1 MDEFQIGLVASLDSS
16 KSKQQLNSDIEA
28 LKKQL
33 TTVEVQAKLGKDVV
47 TNLTQQLN
55 AVQINLNNVKVDQT
69 AINNMISQ
77 FNTALG
83 KVNINLGNINTNGAT
98 QSAQKTGQQI
108 GNQLGNSINQ
118 SLQANLNHVKQ
129 DIQNIFSSFS
139 VQKLNNA
146 DIFKNFNLNRA
157 KIDPSV
163 TKDVQS
169 LTAEINKLAREA
181 LKTNSDSAWEGITQK
196 ISNLSDVLNKFG
208 ATRDLSGFKEQ
219 MDLLDYFQGKKIFV
233 GDKAEAIQSTGMSIR
248 ELNNQFRNLGVTFTT
263 VENGSTKLDEIWSEL
278 FNIKPNFQG
287 INSFGDQINAV
298 VNELKIAKE
307 AMYGDSNLMPAQRT
321 GATTT
326 YLNTWLEMLEKLSQR
341 IEILKTEQ
349 VNLQNQMAQ
358 ASNNATNA
366 VVANQQKQQQ
376 AYQQTGSAIQAVTS
390 NTSVIGNMPK
400 EASDIGD
407 AKDQLSQLLQNEKAV
422 IATTQHFDNDGMMRA
437 FTLNVK
443 RATGEV
449 ESLNYAFRQ
458 ITDNNGNVT
467 DTYFENTSSHLNES
481 GAIKQMEAI
490 EKAFSDYTTKIAK
503 FKSTNAEILSGLD
516 TPLKDFETKLAG
528 LKTGASTVNEV
539 KSAFNSLNTE
549 AAKIT
554 QNFSKQLSPI
564 DRAVSKIA
572 NGSETIKGLRA
583 ELKGLDNTP
592 KNLSKELNQC
602 ATALQKV
609 KDIEAKEGRTEN
621 WSKAYKQ
628 WVESIDAVTS
638 KIKTLKKEQS
648 NVASTQVF
656 NTSDLKAN
664 NIAYMSKVHNTIEKQ
679 MVEINRLAN
688 ANGWSGV
695 KVTGVE
701 EASGKIQKLTLTVR
715 DAEGALK
722 QFNMQREKIQGNGK
736 AQAGLVQTGD
746 VKVLET
752 AVQYAEK
759 LKSIETSMGQF
770 GNTTTSITNLEN
782 SFTKLGLSTD
792 EVSSKMESVK
802 TEYATLQNMMSSGAS
817 SNEIVNQ
824 FEKVNSVLKETQNSL
839 KQTKAEYSL
848 LATEYQRLT
857 LANDIEEWNQKN
869 TAATREVI
877 AQNETYISSLRDLDV
892 SMTKVEHNNIATSFK
907 QTENSMRA
915 LNKLGA
921 SFSNQ
926 LRQAIDS
933 FKVWISATTVVM
945 GAVNL
950 IRQIPTVVNELDTA
964 LVDLRKTTT
973 MTDAQLK
980 EFYTDAPSIAKE
992 MGVGTKAIIE
1002 QASAWSRLGYS
1013 SKNAA
1018 TKMAKYSA
1026 MFKTISPGMNLDEA
1040 TDGLVSIMKAFNI
1053 GNENVDDVV
1062 DGIMSKINVVGNT
1075 QAVDNSDIVDFLT
1088 RSSSAMAEANNTLE
1102 QTISLGTAATEI
1114 TRDSASVGNAL
1125 KTISMRVRGYDE
1137 ETETYTGDVEQL
1149 SGAIANL
1156 TKTTKTPGGISLF
1169 TDSSKQTFK
1178 STYDLLKEISQIYSQ
1193 LSDKNQ
1199 AQLLEVLAGKRQG
1212 QIVASIID
1220 NFSAAEKS
1228 MQSMANSAGNAQ
1240 AEMDVAMDSIDAKAN
1255 KLKQTGVAISENLLS
1270 RDNAKTV
1277 LEVANGIAEGFE
1289 LATKHLGLF
1298 KTALLGLSVVGSV
1311 KNIGLFKTTKNDSE
1325 TSLSGQKIVTA
1336 FTSRKIAQEEATK
1349 QTALDIECLQKYE
1362 AECQKG
1368 SVSTE
1373 TFSNTM
1379 KGASVEAQKYAVNIK
1394 NGTGSAQTFATN
1406 QKAIQTSVSK
1416 TGVASKVAA
1425 VGLNIFKTALNMGI
1439 MLGVSELI
1447 TGVIELATYSDK
1459 LADSAQSLGNDFKDS
1474 ENDISDYKDRIQE
1487 LNDKINDSSTPYA
1500 DVIQARKDLMTIQNE
1515 MIEKYGDEKGAIED
1529 ITNAV
1534 KGQADAFNN
1543 LNMTQYNK
1551 MVNDFNK
1558 SGGIVGKI
1566 QNSFVGSN
1574 FEQMKEKEK
1583 SYSDKIDM
1591 SYNSEL
1597 DDYIKSLGAKQV
1609 ISDRGSYFELN
1620 GTLEEVYESMKSIQ
1634 EVANQL
1640 GEDKYANRLSDQ
1652 INDAQELTDKYKD
1665 MYDAY
1670 VLYEQVLK
1678 DTDYSSA
1685 YQQAMSDYQNY
1696 QKQAT
1701 ENGLDSEE
1709 AKQASE
1715 QYAQNMSKAI
1725 QKALENGDNEVA
1737 NYFESLYPDLQSIV
1751 ETWKFKAK
1759 ITPEWDNGSTNANYD
1774 KKTDKEMKEALGA
1787 FNNAEEIKNF
1797 NSDTATKEQQNAM
1810 TTLQKIAEQNFHN
1823 NIDALVDAAIALY
1836 GLETQGEQDFIDKL
1850 NGKSLSNNK
1859 KKNQKRKQED
1869 LTAGASATMS
1879 NASKKVDNKTAKEFY
1894 NSLTSD
1900 EDKALVVSDDFNRV
1914 LAQQTGTL
1922 ENGKYSVNSYTNAL
1936 KQLKDAQDGANGSAS
1951 ELSISDSITKIDD
1964 LQTKMKDLD
1973 NIMADFVSGDGI
1985 DVSNLSGIVDSF
1997 QKMKD
2002 AGQDI
2007 DMTNV
2012 ENAIKQISDAS
2023 SLKEAQSALD
2033 SLCTEYVYASGVLD
2047 GLTDS
2052 NASLIA
2058 ERLKGIGVANAEQ
2071 IVEQQLEAQK
2081 LATKVETEGLTD
2093 ATLAEIQA
2101 YMEEKGYSEQAQ
2113 QALYQLLLTK
2123 IDIANNPINTA
2134 SDIQQLINLANAA
2147 GTASNYVE
2155 KLQRLLNMMNGINTY
2170 TNAATDINDAK
2181 KQQRDEQAYYR
2192 HAEKQGKKSNGKYE
2206 TVDEYALA
2214 KANEYAQ
2221 AIKNVTQTKLNA
2233 NNFITKPHYGGGS
2246 ATRKA
2251 QDKANKDKG
2260 SEKEP
2265 TKKDYDWIETL
2276 ISRIN
2281 RQVTNLGK
2289 TVSATYKTWSTRNN
2303 ALAQE
2308 LGAVNQQISAEQ
2320 QAYNKYM
2327 QLANSVGLPEGYASL
2342 VRNGTIDVS
2351 TIQDDDLNNKI
2362 EKYRS
2367 YYESALSASDAIQD
2381 LQDKL
2386 AELAKTKFD
2395 NISSDFEA
2403 QIDQIKHSTTMYQS
2417 YIDQVE
2423 AEDAIPV
2430 RSYYENMIANEQ
2442 QTIGRL
2448 KDEYSQLTNAMNE
2461 ALNTGRIQAY
2471 SEEWY
2476 NMKASIN
2483 SVDEAI
2489 QDANKSI
2496 IEYTK
2501 SMKELSK
2508 TKFNKISTA
2517 YENASGFNDHAKNM
2531 YNGLIDQADA
2541 EGRFASK
2548 DYYSALM
2555 DMEKLNIKTLTQ
2567 ESNDLHKSLQ
2577 EAMNKGDI
2585 EEYSDDWYEMMGKIN
2600 DVDEA
2605 IMDANKSLTEYGN
2618 SMRQL
2623 DWDLFDKQEDYISK
2637 IQEESDFLVDLMS
2650 NQKLYD
2656 DDTGKDTKYATAI
2669 KGLHVVNYD
2678 VYKAQAQDYAKEIE
2692 KINKDLADDPNN
2704 MKLIERKQELI
2715 KAQQDAIA
2723 NASQEKQAIKSLI
2736 KDGIDAQLDALQKL
2750 IEKYKDSLQATKD
2763 LYDYEKNVKEQTDN
2777 LAALQK
2783 QWQALGGDNSE
2794 ETQSKIQQLD
2804 QQIKDAKS
2812 DLEDT
2817 EYQQYLSDQEQ
2828 LLDTFYDETEEW
2840 LNSRLDDLDGLIQQ
2854 VIDDTNANSG
2864 NISQTITDTTNG
2876 VGYTLTGA
2884 MATIWGTTDTNLTNN
2899 LGSVSNNITGAIGT
2913 IGSGLQNIG
2922 ANTNNA
2928 VNGIKGLVQQLVD
2941 DAKKRAEAEEA
2952 ARKAAE
2958 AAKKAA
2964 EEAKKKAEEAAKQ
2977 KTPTVPTGGTP
2988 SGGGGN
2994 NGGGNPSSG
3003 GSSSGGSSGGGNG
3016 AWGSWFI
3023 HQADSYPKNRLD
3035 INNSVVDRLKYRD
3048 IKSDFNTRKSYFY
3061 AMGGT
3066 GNYRGSA
3073 SQNRWMVEQMKA
3085 HGYSKGGTI
3094 GSLIKRTGEDGFI
3107 LARTGEEILSEKKLA
3122 LLRDA
3127 LQYVPQNIP
3136 SMNITPTLPKFNG
3149 NQNMNVNI
3157 ELGGITMNGVN
3168 DVETMG
3174 QQIRDTV
3181 SNDVRTQKF
3190 LKTFIYKDNNEYKK
3204 YR

>member
-1 MDEFQIGLVASLDSS
+1 MSEFQIGLVASLDSS

-77 FNTALG
+77 FNTTFS

-108 GNQLGNSINQ
+108 GNQLGSSINQ

-163 TKDVQS
+163 TKDVQF

-208 ATRDLSGFKEQ
+208 ATRDLSSFKEQ

-248 ELNNQFRNLGVTFTT
+248 DLNNQFRNLGVTFTT

-326 YLNTWLEMLEKLSQR
+326 YLNTWLEMLEKLSQK

-349 VNLQNQMAQ
+349 TNLQNQMAQ
-358 ASNNATNA
+358 ASNNATNT

-390 NTSVIGNMPK
+390 NISVISNMPK
-400 EASDIGD
+400 EASDIRD
-407 AKDQLSQLLQNEKAV
+407 AKNQLSQLLQNEKAV

-449 ESLNYAFRQ
+449 ESLNYAFKQ

-467 DTYFENTSSHLNES
+467 DTYFENTSSHLNDS
-481 GAIKQMEAI
+481 GAIEQINAI

-572 NGSETIKGLRA
+572 NGEETIKGLRA
-583 ELKGLDNTP
+583 ELKGLDNAP
-592 KNLSKELNQC
+592 KDLSKELNQC
-602 ATALQKV
+602 AKALQKV
-609 KDIEAKEGRTEN
+609 KDIEANEGRTEN

-628 WVESIDAVTS
+628 WAESIDAVTS

-656 NTSDLKAN
+656 STSDLKAN

-688 ANGWSGV
+688 ANGWSDV
-695 KVTGVE
+695 KVTGIE

-770 GNTTTSITNLEN
+770 GNTTTSIANLET
-782 SFTKLGLSTD
+782 SFTKLGVSTD
-792 EVSSKMESVK
+792 EVNSKMEAVK
-802 TEYATLQNMMSSGAS
+802 TEYATLQNMMSNGAS
-817 SNEIVNQ
+817 GNEIVNQ

-892 SMTKVEHNNIATSFK
+892 AMTKVEHNNIATSFK

-926 LRQAIDS
+926 FRQAIDS
-933 FKVWISATTVVM
+933 FKVWVSATTVVM

-980 EFYTDAPSIAKE
+980 EFYTDAPNIAKQ
-992 MGVGTKAIIE
+992 MGIGTKAIIE

-1013 SKNAA
+1013 SKDAA

-1026 MFKTISPGMNLDEA
+1026 MFKTISPGMSIDDA
-1040 TDGLVSIMKAFNI
+1040 TDGLVSVMKAFNI

-1102 QTISLGTAATEI
+1102 QTIALGTAATEI
-1114 TRDSASVGNAL
+1114 TRDSDSVGNAL

-1137 ETETYTGDVEQL
+1137 MTEAYTGDVEQL
-1149 SGAIANL
+1149 SGVIANL
-1156 TKTTKTPGGISLF
+1156 TKTAKTPGGISLF

-1178 STYDLLKEISQIYSQ
+1178 STYELLKEISQIYSQ

-1199 AQLLEVLAGKRQG
+1199 AQLLEALAGKRQG
-1212 QIVASIID
+1212 QIVASIVD

-1336 FTSRKIAQEEATK
+1336 FTARKIAQEEAAK
-1349 QTALDIECLQKYE
+1349 QTALDIECLQRYE

-1406 QKAIQTSVSK
+1406 QKAIQTSVTK

-1474 ENDISDYKDRIQE
+1474 ENDISNYKDRIQE

-1529 ITNAV
+1529 ITNAI

-1558 SGGIVGKI
+1558 TGGIVGKI
-1566 QNSFVGSN
+1566 QNAFVGSN
-1574 FEQMKEKEK
+1574 FEQMKKNEK

-1597 DDYIKSLGAKQV
+1597 DNYIKSLGAKQV

-1620 GTLEEVYESMKSIQ
+1620 GALEEVYEKMQSIQ

-1640 GEDKYANRLSDQ
+1640 GEDKYANRLSEQ

-1678 DTDYSSA
+1678 DADYSSA

-1701 ENGLDSEE
+1701 ENDLDSEE
-1709 AKQASE
+1709 AKKASE
-1715 QYAQNMSKAI
+1715 QYAQNMSEAI
-1725 QKALENGDNEVA
+1725 QKALENGDDEVA

-1759 ITPEWDNGSTNANYD
+1759 ITPEWNDGSTNDNYD

-1797 NSDTATKEQQNAM
+1797 NSETATKEQKNAM

-1823 NIDALVDAAIALY
+1823 DIDALVDAAIALY

-1859 KKNQKRKQED
+1859 KRKQED

-1879 NASKKVDNKTAKEFY
+1879 NATSKSNTTSNNKINTKTAKEFY

-1936 KQLKDAQDGANGSAS
+1936 KQLKDAQDGANDSVS
-1951 ELSISDSITKIDD
+1951 ELSISDSIIKIDD

-1973 NIMADFVSGDGI
+1973 GIMADFVSGDGI

-2002 AGQDI
+2002 AGQDV

-2023 SLKEAQSALD
+2023 SLNEAQSALD

-2081 LATKVETEGLTD
+2081 LATKIETEGLTD

-2101 YMEEKGYSEQAQ
+2101 YMDEQGYSEQAQ

-2123 IDIANNPINTA
+2123 IDINNNPINTA

-2147 GTASNYVE
+2147 GAAKNYVLA
-2155 KLQRLLNMMNGINTY
+2155 LQNILANLGAKTPKKYVNS
-2170 TNAATDINDAK
+2170 ATDSNSMKQETILKQKMKNYDTVEDWGYADATK
-2181 KQQRDEQAYYR
+2181 IFNYIQSD
-2192 HAEKQGKKSNGKYE
+2192 
-2206 TVDEYALA
+2206 
-2214 KANEYAQ
+2214 
-2221 AIKNVTQTKLNA
+2221 IKNNKLNA

-2246 ATRKA
+2246 STRSA
-2251 QDKANKDKG
+2251 QNKANKSGGG
-2260 SEKEP
+2260 SKSPSSGGGSGSGSAQKEP

-2281 RQVTNLGK
+2281 RQVSNLGK

-2308 LGAVNQQISAEQ
+2308 LGSVNQQISAEQ

-2342 VRNGTIDVS
+2342 IRNGTIDVS
-2351 TIQDDDLNNKI
+2351 TIQDDDLNDKI
-2362 EKYRS
+2362 SKYQE
-2367 YYESALSASDAIQD
+2367 YYNAALSASDAIQD

-2476 NMKASIN
+2476 NMRASIN

-2600 DVDEA
+2600 DVD
-2605 IMDANKSLTEYGN
+2605 
-2618 SMRQL
+2618 
-2623 DWDLFDKQEDYISK
+2623 
-2637 IQEESDFLVDLMS
+2637 
-2650 NQKLYD
+2650 
-2656 DDTGKDTKYATAI
+2656 
-2669 KGLHVVNYD
+2669 
-2678 VYKAQAQDYAKEIE
+2678 
-2692 KINKDLADDPNN
+2692 
-2704 MKLIERKQELI
+2704 
-2715 KAQQDAIA
+2715 
-2723 NASQEKQAIKSLI
+2723 
-2736 KDGIDAQLDALQKL
+2736 
-2750 IEKYKDSLQATKD
+2750 
-2763 LYDYEKNVKEQTDN
+2763 
-2777 LAALQK
+2777 
-2783 QWQALGGDNSE
+2783 
-2794 ETQSKIQQLD
+2794 
-2804 QQIKDAKS
+2804 
-2812 DLEDT
+2812 
-2817 EYQQYLSDQEQ
+2817 
-2828 LLDTFYDETEEW
+2828 
-2840 LNSRLDDLDGLIQQ
+2840 
-2854 VIDDTNANSG
+2854 
-2864 NISQTITDTTNG
+2864 
-2876 VGYTLTGA
+2876 
-2884 MATIWGTTDTNLTNN
+2884 
-2899 LGSVSNNITGAIGT
+2899 
-2913 IGSGLQNIG
+2913 
-2922 ANTNNA
+2922 
-2928 VNGIKGLVQQLVD
+2928 
-2941 DAKKRAEAEEA
+2941 
-2952 ARKAAE
+2952 
-2958 AAKKAA
+2958 
-2964 EEAKKKAEEAAKQ
+2964 
-2977 KTPTVPTGGTP
+2977 
-2988 SGGGGN
+2988 
-2994 NGGGNPSSG
+2994 
-3003 GSSSGGSSGGGNG
+3003 
-3016 AWGSWFI
+3016 
-3023 HQADSYPKNRLD
+3023 
-3035 INNSVVDRLKYRD
+3035 
-3048 IKSDFNTRKSYFY
+3048 
-3061 AMGGT
+3061 
-3066 GNYRGSA
+3066 
-3073 SQNRWMVEQMKA
+3073 
-3085 HGYSKGGTI
+3085 
-3094 GSLIKRTGEDGFI
+3094 
-3107 LARTGEEILSEKKLA
+3107 
-3122 LLRDA
+3122 
-3127 LQYVPQNIP
+3127 
-3136 SMNITPTLPKFNG
+3136 
-3149 NQNMNVNI
+3149 
-3157 ELGGITMNGVN
+3157 
-3168 DVETMG
+3168 
-3174 QQIRDTV
+3174 
-3181 SNDVRTQKF
+3181 
-3190 LKTFIYKDNNEYKK
+3190 
-3204 YR
+3204 

>member
-1 MDEFQIGLVASLDSS
+1 MSEFQIGLVASLDSS

-233 GDKAEAIQSTGMSIR
+233 GDKAEAIQSTGLSIR

-263 VENGSTKLDEIWSEL
+263 VENGSTKLDQIWSEL

-349 VNLQNQMAQ
+349 VDLQNQMAQ

-376 AYQQTGSAIQAVTS
+376 AYQQTGSAIQAATS

-443 RATGEV
+443 RATGEI

-467 DTYFENTSSHLNES
+467 DTYFENTSSHLNDS
-481 GAIKQMEAI
+481 GAIKQIEVI

-539 KSAFNSLNTE
+539 KSALNSLNTE

-572 NGSETIKGLRA
+572 NGAEIIKGLRA
-583 ELKGLDNTP
+583 ELKGLDNAP
-592 KNLSKELNQC
+592 KDLSKELNQC
-602 ATALQKV
+602 AKSLQKV
-609 KDIEAKEGRTEN
+609 KDIEANEGRTEN

-628 WVESIDAVTS
+628 WAESIDAVTS

-688 ANGWSGV
+688 ANGWSDV

-792 EVSSKMESVK
+792 EISSKMEAVK
-802 TEYATLQNMMSSGAS
+802 TEYATLQNMMGSGAS
-817 SNEIVNQ
+817 GNEIVNQ
-824 FEKVNSVLKETQNSL
+824 FEKVNSVLAETQNSF

-892 SMTKVEHNNIATSFK
+892 AMTKVEHNNIATSFK

-926 LRQAIDS
+926 FRQAIDS

-980 EFYTDAPSIAKE
+980 EFYTDAPNIAKE

-1102 QTISLGTAATEI
+1102 QTIALGTAATEI
-1114 TRDSASVGNAL
+1114 TRDSDSVGNAL

-1137 ETETYTGDVEQL
+1137 QTEAYTGDVEQL

-1156 TKTTKTPGGISLF
+1156 TKTAKTPGGISLF

-1228 MQSMANSAGNAQ
+1228 MQSMADSAGNAQ

-1277 LEVANGIAEGFE
+1277 LEAANGIAEGFE

-1349 QTALDIECLQKYE
+1349 QTALDIECLQRYE

-1373 TFSNTM
+1373 TFATTM

-1406 QKAIQTSVSK
+1406 QKAIQTSVAK

-1459 LADSAQSLGNDFKDS
+1459 LAESAQSLGNDFKDS

-1759 ITPEWDNGSTNANYD
+1759 ITPEWGNGSTNANYD

-1797 NSDTATKEQQNAM
+1797 NSDTATKEQKNAM

-1823 NIDALVDAAIALY
+1823 DIDVLVDAAIALY

-1869 LTAGASATMS
+1869 NLTAGASATTS
-1879 NASKKVDNKTAKEFY
+1879 NATSNKISTKTAKEFY

-1914 LAQQTGTL
+1914 LVQQTGTL
-1922 ENGKYSVNSYTNAL
+1922 ENGKYSVDSYTNAL
-1936 KQLKDAQDGANGSAS
+1936 KQLKDAQDGANDSAS

-1973 NIMADFVSGDGI
+1973 GIMADFVSGDGI

-2023 SLKEAQSALD
+2023 SLSEAQSALD
-2033 SLCTEYVYASGVLD
+2033 SLCTEYVYASGILD
-2047 GLTDS
+2047 NVTESNAALIAKQLEGIGVTNAQTLVNARLEAQSLATANGIDDLTNADYS
-2052 NASLIA
+2052 SIASLISLGEA
-2058 ERLKGIGVANAEQ
+2058 SDEATSYLA
-2071 IVEQQLEAQK
+2071 QLAMAQFDI
-2081 LATKVETEGLTD
+2081 TK
-2093 ATLAEIQA
+2093 
-2101 YMEEKGYSEQAQ
+2101 
-2113 QALYQLLLTK
+2113 
-2123 IDIANNPINTA
+2123 NPINSK
-2134 SDIQQLINLANAA
+2134 SDVDQIIAIANAA
-2147 GTASNYVE
+2147 GASTTYVNALRTALNNLVGAKTKALGVATTKSKHEAFNNGGGGTLLDLAHSGSAVQISAGKATSGTLLETVNYESLVDQALSNI
-2155 KLQRLLNMMNGINTY
+2155 RD
-2170 TNAATDINDAK
+2170 DINKNKLKASD
-2181 KQQRDEQAYYR
+2181 YYS
-2192 HAEKQGKKSNGKYE
+2192 K
-2206 TVDEYALA
+2206 
-2214 KANEYAQ
+2214 
-2221 AIKNVTQTKLNA
+2221 
-2233 NNFITKPHYGGGS
+2233 YGGGS
-2246 ATRKA
+2246 STKSA
-2251 QDKANKDKG
+2251 QNKANKSGGSGNKGSG

-2327 QLANSVGLPEGYASL
+2327 QLANSVGLDEGYASL

-2351 TIQDDDLNNKI
+2351 TIQDDDLNDKI

-2476 NMKASIN
+2476 NMRASIN

-2600 DVDEA
+2600 DVQEA

-2656 DDTGKDTKYATAI
+2656 DDTGKDTKYAAAI

-2715 KAQQDAIA
+2715 KAQQDAIT
-2723 NASQEKQAIKSLI
+2723 NAEQEKQAIKSLI

-2750 IEKYKDSLQATKD
+2750 IQRYKDSLQATKD

-2783 QWQALGGDNSE
+2783 QRQALGGDNSE

-2812 DLEDT
+2812 DLKDT

-2828 LLDTFYDETEEW
+2828 LLDTFYDW
-2840 LNSRLDDLDGLIQQ
+2840 
-2854 VIDDTNANSG
+2854 
-2864 NISQTITDTTNG
+2864 NIHYILVRYIPKGCN
-2876 VGYTLTGA
+2876 
-2884 MATIWGTTDTNLTNN
+2884 
-2899 LGSVSNNITGAIGT
+2899 VS
-2913 IGSGLQNIG
+2913 
-2922 ANTNNA
+2922 
-2928 VNGIKGLVQQLVD
+2928 
-2941 DAKKRAEAEEA
+2941 
-2952 ARKAAE
+2952 
-2958 AAKKAA
+2958 
-2964 EEAKKKAEEAAKQ
+2964 
-2977 KTPTVPTGGTP
+2977 
-2988 SGGGGN
+2988 
-2994 NGGGNPSSG
+2994 
-3003 GSSSGGSSGGGNG
+3003 
-3016 AWGSWFI
+3016 F
-3023 HQADSYPKNRLD
+3023 
-3035 INNSVVDRLKYRD
+3035 
-3048 IKSDFNTRKSYFY
+3048 
-3061 AMGGT
+3061 
-3066 GNYRGSA
+3066 
-3073 SQNRWMVEQMKA
+3073 
-3085 HGYSKGGTI
+3085 
-3094 GSLIKRTGEDGFI
+3094 
-3107 LARTGEEILSEKKLA
+3107 
-3122 LLRDA
+3122 
-3127 LQYVPQNIP
+3127 
-3136 SMNITPTLPKFNG
+3136 
-3149 NQNMNVNI
+3149 
-3157 ELGGITMNGVN
+3157 
-3168 DVETMG
+3168 
-3174 QQIRDTV
+3174 
-3181 SNDVRTQKF
+3181 
-3190 LKTFIYKDNNEYKK
+3190 
-3204 YR
+3204 

>member
-1 MDEFQIGLVASLDSS
+1 MSEFQIGLVASLDSS
-16 KSKQQLNSDIEA
+16 KSKQQLNSDIDA

-55 AVQINLNNVKVDQT
+55 AVQISLNNVKVDQT

-77 FNTALG
+77 FNTAFS

-129 DIQNIFSSFS
+129 NIQNIFSSFS

-157 KIDPSV
+157 KIDPFV

-169 LTAEINKLAREA
+169 LTAEINKLAREE

-208 ATRDLSGFKEQ
+208 ATRDLRGFKEQ

-233 GDKAEAIQSTGMSIR
+233 GDKAEAIQSTGLSIR

-278 FNIKPNFQG
+278 FNIKPSFQG
-287 INSFGDQINAV
+287 IDSFGDQINAI
-298 VNELKIAKE
+298 VNEFKIAKE
-307 AMYGDSNLMPAQRT
+307 AMYGDSNLMPAQST

-349 VNLQNQMAQ
+349 ANLQNQMAQ
-358 ASNNATNA
+358 ASNNATNT

-376 AYQQTGSAIQAVTS
+376 AYQQTGSAIQAITS

-400 EASDIGD
+400 EASDIGN

-449 ESLNYAFRQ
+449 ESLNYAFRE

-467 DTYFENTSSHLNES
+467 DTYFENTSSHLNDS
-481 GAIKQMEAI
+481 GAIKQIKDI
-490 EKAFSDYTTKIAK
+490 EKVFSDYTTKIAK

-572 NGSETIKGLRA
+572 NGEETIKGLRA
-583 ELKGLDNTP
+583 ELKGLDNAP
-592 KNLSKELNQC
+592 KDLSKELNQC
-602 ATALQKV
+602 AKALQKV
-609 KDIEAKEGRTEN
+609 KDIEANEGRTEN

-628 WVESIDAVTS
+628 WAESIDAVTS
-638 KIKTLKKEQS
+638 KIKTLKKEQY

-656 NTSDLKAN
+656 NASDLKAN

-688 ANGWSGV
+688 ANGWSDV

-746 VKVLET
+746 VRVLET

-770 GNTTTSITNLEN
+770 GNTTTSIANLET

-792 EVSSKMESVK
+792 EVSSKMEAVK
-802 TEYATLQNMMSSGAS
+802 TEYATLQNMMSNGAS
-817 SNEIVNQ
+817 GNEIVNQ
-824 FEKVNSVLKETQNSL
+824 FEKVNSVLQETQNSL
-839 KQTKAEYSL
+839 KQTKAECSL

-877 AQNETYISSLRDLDV
+877 AQNEIYISSLRDLDV
-892 SMTKVEHNNIATSFK
+892 AMTKVEHNNIATSFK

-926 LRQAIDS
+926 FRQAIDS
-933 FKVWISATTVVM
+933 FKVWVSATTVVM

-1013 SKNAA
+1013 SKDAA

-1026 MFKTISPGMNLDEA
+1026 MFKTISPGMNLDDA
-1040 TDGLVSIMKAFNI
+1040 TDGLVSVMKAFNI

-1062 DGIMSKINVVGNT
+1062 DGIMSKINIVGNT
-1075 QAVDNSDIVDFLT
+1075 QAVDNSDIVNFLT

-1102 QTISLGTAATEI
+1102 QTIALGTAATEI
-1114 TRDSASVGNAL
+1114 TRDSDSVGNAL

-1137 ETETYTGDVEQL
+1137 ETEAYTGDVEQL

-1156 TKTTKTPGGISLF
+1156 TKTAKTPGGISLF

-1178 STYDLLKEISQIYSQ
+1178 STYKLLKEISQIYSQ

-1212 QIVASIID
+1212 QIVASIVD

-1336 FTSRKIAQEEATK
+1336 FTSRKIAQEEAAK
-1349 QTALDIECLQKYE
+1349 QTALDIECLQRYE

-1373 TFSNTM
+1373 TFATTM

-1406 QKAIQTSVSK
+1406 QKAIQTSVTK

-1534 KGQADAFNN
+1534 QGQADAFNN

-1558 SGGIVGKI
+1558 TGGIVGKI
-1566 QNSFVGSN
+1566 QNAFVGSN
-1574 FEQMKEKEK
+1574 FEQMKKNEK

-1597 DDYIKSLGAKQV
+1597 DNYIKSLGAKQV

-1620 GTLEEVYESMKSIQ
+1620 GALEEVYEKMQSIQ

-1685 YQQAMSDYQNY
+1685 YQKAMSDYQNY

-1715 QYAQNMSKAI
+1715 QYAQNMSEAI
-1725 QKALENGDNEVA
+1725 QKALENGDDEVA
-1737 NYFESLYPDLQSIV
+1737 NYFESLYPDLQSVV

-1759 ITPEWDNGSTNANYD
+1759 ITPEWDDGSKNDNYD
-1774 KKTDKEMKEALGA
+1774 KKTDKEMKKALGA
-1787 FNNAEEIKNF
+1787 FNNAEEIKSF
-1797 NSDTATKEQQNAM
+1797 NSETATKEQKNAM

-1823 NIDALVDAAIALY
+1823 DIDALVDAAIALY

-1859 KKNQKRKQED
+1859 KRKQED
-1869 LTAGASATMS
+1869 NLTAGASATMS
-1879 NASKKVDNKTAKEFY
+1879 NAASKSNITSNNKVDNKTAKEFY

-1922 ENGKYSVNSYTNAL
+1922 ENGKYSVDSYTNAL
-1936 KQLKDAQDGANGSAS
+1936 KQLKDAQDGANDSVS

-1973 NIMADFVSGDGI
+1973 GIMADFVSGDGI

-2081 LATKVETEGLTD
+2081 LATKIETEGLTD
-2093 ATLAEIQA
+2093 ATIAEIQA
-2101 YMEEKGYSEQAQ
+2101 YMDEQGYSEQAQ

-2123 IDIANNPINTA
+2123 IDINNNPIDTA

-2147 GTASNYVE
+2147 GAAKNYVLA
-2155 KLQRLLNMMNGINTY
+2155 LQNILANLGAKTPKKYENS
-2170 TNAATDINDAK
+2170 ATDSNSMRQETILKQKMKNYNSVEDWGYADATK
-2181 KQQRDEQAYYR
+2181 IFNYIQSD
-2192 HAEKQGKKSNGKYE
+2192 
-2206 TVDEYALA
+2206 
-2214 KANEYAQ
+2214 
-2221 AIKNVTQTKLNA
+2221 IKNNKLNA

-2246 ATRKA
+2246 STKSAHN
-2251 QDKANKDKG
+2251 KANKSGGGSKSPSSGGGSGSG

-2281 RQVTNLGK
+2281 RQVSNLGK

-2303 ALAQE
+2303 TLAQE
-2308 LGAVNQQISAEQ
+2308 LGSVNQQISAEQ

-2351 TIQDDDLNNKI
+2351 TIQDDDLNDKI
-2362 EKYRS
+2362 EKYQN
-2367 YYESALSASDAIQD
+2367 YYNKAIEASDAVQD

-2395 NISSDFEA
+2395 NVNSEYEA
-2403 QIDQIKHSTTMYQS
+2403 QLKQIDHSINVYDKMIDTAETQG
-2417 YIDQVE
+2417 YIASQK
-2423 AEDAIPV
+2423 
-2430 RSYYENMIANEQ
+2430 YYNALISTESSNISKLQ
-2442 QTIGRL
+2442 LQ
-2448 KDEYSQLTNAMNE
+2448 YSSLTSARNE
-2461 ALNTGRIQAY
+2461 AMKAGNIAKY

-2476 NMKASIN
+2476 SMTDSIN
-2483 SVDEAI
+2483 SVEEAI
-2489 QDANKSI
+2489 QDANKSL
-2496 IEYTK
+2496 IEY
-2501 SMKELSK
+2501 
-2508 TKFNKISTA
+2508 
-2517 YENASGFNDHAKNM
+2517 KN
-2531 YNGLIDQADA
+2531 NL
-2541 EGRFASK
+2541 
-2548 DYYSALM
+2548 
-2555 DMEKLNIKTLTQ
+2555 
-2567 ESNDLHKSLQ
+2567 
-2577 EAMNKGDI
+2577 
-2585 EEYSDDWYEMMGKIN
+2585 
-2600 DVDEA
+2600 
-2605 IMDANKSLTEYGN
+2605 
-2618 SMRQL
+2618 RQVK
-2623 DWDLFDKQEDYISK
+2623 WDFFDKQEDYISK
-2637 IQEESDFLVDLMS
+2637 LQDESDWLINLITTE
-2650 NQKLYD
+2650 NKLFNSD
-2656 DDTGKDTKYATAI
+2656 NGKITSSGKAVE
-2669 KGLHVVNYD
+2669 GLHAINYNA
-2678 VYKAQAQDYAKEIE
+2678 YMTQADDYAKEIK
-2692 KINKDLADDPNN
+2692 KIDAEIANDPANTT
-2704 MKLIERKQELI
+2704 LIERRQELLEQQRDMI
-2715 KAQQDAIA
+2715 KSAED
-2723 NASQEKQAIKSLI
+2723 EKSAIKDLVS
-2736 KDGIDAQLDALQKL
+2736 DGYDALSKALKKIADNYLDALNAQ
-2750 IEKYKDSLQATKD
+2750 KD
-2763 LYDYEKNVKEQTDN
+2763 LYDYAKTIREQTK
-2777 LAALQK
+2777 AVAQYEK
-2783 QWQALGGDNSE
+2783 QLEAIKNDTSE
-2794 ETQSKIQQLD
+2794 ETKAQI
-2804 QQIKDAKS
+2804 QQIKVKLEDAKQDLADSEYNQWIS
-2812 DLEDT
+2812 DQQNIVDTFESELED
-2817 EYQQYLSDQEQ
+2817 
-2828 LLDTFYDETEEW
+2828 W
-2840 LNSRLDDLDGLIQQ
+2840 INSRLDDLDELVQN
-2854 VIDDTNANSG
+2854 VIDQTNTSASEINDVIEKEAG
-2864 NISQTITDTTNG
+2864 D
-2876 VGYTLTGA
+2876 VGYTVSDAISKVMDVDSTNGTNMVNFYDKTFPNEMTTTRNSIDAIKNLLQA
-2884 MATIWGTTDTNLTNN
+2884 M
-2899 LGSVSNNITGAIGT
+2899 
-2913 IGSGLQNIG
+2913 
-2922 ANTNNA
+2922 
-2928 VNGIKGLVQQLVD
+2928 K
-2941 DAKKRAEAEEA
+2941 DAAD
-2952 ARKAAE
+2952 
-2958 AAKKAA
+2958 KKAR
-2964 EEAKKKAEEAAKQ
+2964 EEIKRQQAAQQAISK
-2977 KTPTVPTGGTP
+2977 PA
-2988 SGGGGN
+2988 
-2994 NGGGNPSSG
+2994 SSSSSSSSSFNSNSSNS
-3003 GSSSGGSSGGGNG
+3003 GSSSGSSGWGN
-3016 AWGSWFI
+3016 WFV
-3023 HQADSYPKNRLD
+3023 HKADSYPKSKLR
-3035 INNSVVDRLKYRD
+3035 INSSIVDRLKLHNFD
-3048 IKSDFNTRKSYFY
+3048 SSKSVRAGYYK
-3061 AMGGT
+3061 AMGGSGT
-3066 GNYRGSA
+3066 YVGSA
-3073 SQNRWMVEQMKA
+3073 SQNNWMISEMKK
-3085 HGYSKGGTI
+3085 HGFKQGGTI
-3094 GSLIKRTGEDGFI
+3094 GELLRGTGEDGFV
-3107 LARTGEEILSEKKLA
+3107 LARTGEEILSKEKLIMLK
-3122 LLRDA
+3122 DA
-3127 LQYVPQNIP
+3127 LQYIPQNL
-3136 SMNITPTLPKFNG
+3136 NIASASLPKFTQKASNSS
-3149 NQNMNVNI
+3149 VDVKVDF
-3157 ELGGITMNGVN
+3157 GGITMNGVN
-3168 DVETMG
+3168 NPEEFVTELQKSKRFEKIVQSITVDTAMG
-3174 QQIRDTV
+3174 KN
-3181 SNDVRTQKF
+3181 SLGKYKF
-3190 LKTFIYKDNNEYKK
+3190 
-3204 YR
+3204 

>member
-77 FNTALG
+77 FNTAFS

-98 QSAQKTGQQI
+98 QSAQKTGRQI

-233 GDKAEAIQSTGMSIR
+233 GDKAEAIQSTGLSIR

-263 VENGSTKLDEIWSEL
+263 VENGSTKLDQIWSEL

-449 ESLNYAFRQ
+449 ESLNYAFRE

-467 DTYFENTSSHLNES
+467 DTYFENTSSHLNDS
-481 GAIKQMEAI
+481 GAIKQIDDI
-490 EKAFSDYTTKIAK
+490 EKAFSSYTTKIAQ

-516 TPLKDFETKLAG
+516 TPLKNFETKLAG

-549 AAKIT
+549 ATKIT

-572 NGSETIKGLRA
+572 NGAETIKGLRA
-583 ELKGLDNTP
+583 ELKGLDNAP
-592 KNLSKELNQC
+592 KDLSKELNQC
-602 ATALQKV
+602 AKSLQKV
-609 KDIEAKEGRTEN
+609 KDIEANEGRTEN

-628 WVESIDAVTS
+628 WAESIDAVTS

-664 NIAYMSKVHNTIEKQ
+664 NIAYMSKIHNTIEKQ

-688 ANGWSGV
+688 ANSWSDV

-792 EVSSKMESVK
+792 EVSSKMEAVK

-817 SNEIVNQ
+817 GNEIVNQ
-824 FEKVNSVLKETQNSL
+824 FEKVNTVLAETQNSF

-848 LATEYQRLT
+848 LATEYQRLA

-877 AQNETYISSLRDLDV
+877 AQNERYISSLRDLDV
-892 SMTKVEHNNIATSFK
+892 AMTKVEHNNIATSFK

-915 LNKLGA
+915 LNKMGA

-933 FKVWISATTVVM
+933 FKVWVSATTVVM
-945 GAVNL
+945 GTVNL

-980 EFYTDAPSIAKE
+980 EFYTDAPNIAKE
-992 MGVGTKAIIE
+992 MGIGTKAIIE

-1026 MFKTISPGMNLDEA
+1026 MFKTISPGMSLDDA
-1040 TDGLVSIMKAFNI
+1040 TDGLVSVMKAFNI

-1102 QTISLGTAATEI
+1102 QTIAIGTAATEI

-1137 ETETYTGDVEQL
+1137 QTETYTGDVEQL

-1156 TKTTKTPGGISLF
+1156 TKTAKTPGGISLF

-1178 STYDLLKEISQIYSQ
+1178 STYELLKEISQIYSQ

-1311 KNIGLFKTTKNDSE
+1311 KNIGLFKTTNNDSE

-1349 QTALDIECLQKYE
+1349 QTALDIECLQRYE

-1373 TFSNTM
+1373 TFATTM

-1406 QKAIQTSVSK
+1406 QKAIQTSVAK

-1487 LNDKINDSSTPYA
+1487 LNDKIHDSSTPYA

-1558 SGGIVGKI
+1558 TGGIVGKI
-1566 QNSFVGSN
+1566 QNAFKGSN
-1574 FEQMKEKEK
+1574 FEQMKKDEK

-1591 SYNSEL
+1591 SYNSDL
-1597 DDYIKSLGAKQV
+1597 DDYIKSLGGKQV

-1620 GTLEEVYESMKSIQ
+1620 GTLEEVYEKMKDIQ
-1634 EVANQL
+1634 EMSNQL
-1640 GEDKYANRLSDQ
+1640 GEEKYANRLSDQ
-1652 INDAQELTDKYKD
+1652 INDAQELTDKYTD
-1665 MYDAY
+1665 MYNAY
-1670 VLYEQVLK
+1670 VLYEQVLNN
-1678 DTDYSSA
+1678 TDYSSA

-1715 QYAQNMSKAI
+1715 QYAQNMSEAI
-1725 QKALENGDNEVA
+1725 QKALENGDDEVA

-1759 ITPEWDNGSTNANYD
+1759 ITPEWDNGSTNTNYD

-1797 NSDTATKEQQNAM
+1797 NSDTATKEQKNAM

-1823 NIDALVDAAIALY
+1823 DIDALVDAAIALY

-1859 KKNQKRKQED
+1859 KRKQED

-1879 NASKKVDNKTAKEFY
+1879 NATSKSNTTSNNKINTKTAKEFY

-1922 ENGKYSVNSYTNAL
+1922 ENGKYSVDSYTNAL
-1936 KQLKDAQDGANGSAS
+1936 KQLKDAQDGANDSAS

-1973 NIMADFVSGDGI
+1973 GIMADFVSGDGI

-2101 YMEEKGYSEQAQ
+2101 YMDEQGYSEQAQ

-2155 KLQRLLNMMNGINTY
+2155 KLQRLLNMMNGINTH
-2170 TNAATDINDAK
+2170 TKAATDINDAK
-2181 KQQRDEQAYYR
+2181 KQQLDEQAYYR

-2233 NNFITKPHYGGGS
+2233 NDFITKPHYGGGS
-2246 ATRKA
+2246 STKSA
-2251 QDKANKDKG
+2251 QNKANKSNKGSG

-2308 LGAVNQQISAEQ
+2308 LGTVNQQISAEQ

-2327 QLANSVGLPEGYASL
+2327 QLANSVGLSENYASL

-2351 TIQDDDLNNKI
+2351 TIQDDDLNDKI
-2362 EKYRS
+2362 EKYKS
-2367 YYESALSASDAIQD
+2367 YYESALSASDAVQD

-2395 NISSDFEA
+2395 NVNSEYEA
-2403 QIDQIKHSTTMYQS
+2403 QLKQIDHSINMYDKMIDTAETQGYIASQKYYNTLISTESSNISKLQS
-2417 YIDQVE
+2417 Q
-2423 AEDAIPV
+2423 
-2430 RSYYENMIANEQ
+2430 
-2442 QTIGRL
+2442 
-2448 KDEYSQLTNAMNE
+2448 YSSLISARNE
-2461 ALNTGRIQAY
+2461 AMKAGNIAEY

-2476 NMKASIN
+2476 SMTDSIN
-2483 SVDEAI
+2483 SVEEAI
-2489 QDANKSI
+2489 QDANKSL
-2496 IEYTK
+2496 IEY
-2501 SMKELSK
+2501 
-2508 TKFNKISTA
+2508 
-2517 YENASGFNDHAKNM
+2517 KN
-2531 YNGLIDQADA
+2531 NL
-2541 EGRFASK
+2541 
-2548 DYYSALM
+2548 
-2555 DMEKLNIKTLTQ
+2555 
-2567 ESNDLHKSLQ
+2567 
-2577 EAMNKGDI
+2577 
-2585 EEYSDDWYEMMGKIN
+2585 
-2600 DVDEA
+2600 
-2605 IMDANKSLTEYGN
+2605 
-2618 SMRQL
+2618 RQVN
-2623 DWDLFDKQEDYISK
+2623 WDFFDKQEDYISK
-2637 IQEESDFLVDLMS
+2637 LQDESDWLINLITTE
-2650 NQKLYD
+2650 NKLFNSD
-2656 DDTGKDTKYATAI
+2656 NGKITSSGKAVE
-2669 KGLHVVNYD
+2669 GLHAINYNA
-2678 VYKAQAQDYAKEIE
+2678 YMTQADDYAKEIK
-2692 KINKDLADDPNN
+2692 KIDAEIANDPANTT
-2704 MKLIERKQELI
+2704 LIERRQELLEQQRDMI
-2715 KAQQDAIA
+2715 KSAED
-2723 NASQEKQAIKSLI
+2723 EKSAIKDLVS
-2736 KDGIDAQLDALQKL
+2736 DGYDALSEALKKIADNYLDALNAQ
-2750 IEKYKDSLQATKD
+2750 KD
-2763 LYDYEKNVKEQTDN
+2763 LYDYAKTIREQTK
-2777 LAALQK
+2777 AVAQYEK
-2783 QWQALGGDNSE
+2783 QLEAIKNDTSE
-2794 ETQSKIQQLD
+2794 ETKAQI
-2804 QQIKDAKS
+2804 QQIKVKLEDAKQDLADSEYNQWISDQQNIVDTFES
-2812 DLEDT
+2812 DLED
-2817 EYQQYLSDQEQ
+2817 
-2828 LLDTFYDETEEW
+2828 W
-2840 LNSRLDDLDGLIQQ
+2840 INSRLDDLDELVQN
-2854 VIDDTNANSG
+2854 VIDQTNTSASEINDVIEKEAG
-2864 NISQTITDTTNG
+2864 D
-2876 VGYTLTGA
+2876 VGYTVSDAISKVMDVDSTNGTNMVNFYDKTFPNEMTTTRNSIDAIKNLLQA
-2884 MATIWGTTDTNLTNN
+2884 MKDAADKKAQEEIKKQQAAQQAASKPTSSP
-2899 LGSVSNNITGAIGT
+2899 SVSSSSSSNSNSSNNS
-2913 IGSGLQNIG
+2913 GSSN
-2922 ANTNNA
+2922 
-2928 VNGIKGLVQQLVD
+2928 
-2941 DAKKRAEAEEA
+2941 
-2952 ARKAAE
+2952 
-2958 AAKKAA
+2958 
-2964 EEAKKKAEEAAKQ
+2964 
-2977 KTPTVPTGGTP
+2977 
-2988 SGGGGN
+2988 
-2994 NGGGNPSSG
+2994 
-3003 GSSSGGSSGGGNG
+3003 SSSG
-3016 AWGSWFI
+3016 WGSWFV
-3023 HQADSYPKNRLD
+3023 HKADSYPKSKLRT
-3035 INNSVVDRLKYRD
+3035 NSSIVDRLKLHNFDSSRSARAGYY
-3048 IKSDFNTRKSYFY
+3048 K
-3061 AMGGT
+3061 AMGGSGT
-3066 GNYRGSA
+3066 YVGSA
-3073 SQNRWMVEQMKA
+3073 SQNTWMISEMKK
-3085 HGYSKGGTI
+3085 HGFKQGGTI
-3094 GSLIKRTGEDGFI
+3094 GKLIRGTGEDGFI
-3107 LARTGEEILSEKKLA
+3107 LARTGEEILSKEKLIMLK
-3122 LLRDA
+3122 DA
-3127 LQYVPQNIP
+3127 LQYIPQNY
-3136 SMNITPTLPKFNG
+3136 NIASTSLPKFTQKASNSS
-3149 NQNMNVNI
+3149 VDVKVDF
-3157 ELGGITMNGVN
+3157 GGITMNGVN
-3168 DVETMG
+3168 NPEEFVTELQKSKRFEKIVQSITVDTAMG
-3174 QQIRDTV
+3174 KN
-3181 SNDVRTQKF
+3181 SLGKYKF
-3190 LKTFIYKDNNEYKK
+3190 
-3204 YR
+3204 